1 MQSNEDLD
9 IGVVSLL
16 LGTVIL
22 LCVLG
27 VIGFGVYTSQ
37 ATFNNAPTAA
47 SSETPAPKGE
57 AMARI
62 YFEINSAEL
71 PAEAGG
77 AIETIKERA
86 RVVPNLIV
94 LISGYHDPSGDPEQ
108 NAILAKQRAEATR
121 DALIAAGIQE
131 SRIRLSK
138 PEVIP
143 GNEDLQ
149 EARRVDIRLQ

>member
-1 MQSNEDLD
+1 MQNDEK
-9 IGVVSLL
+9 IGIAGIALL
-16 LGTVIL
+16 LGGLMFV
-22 LCVLG
+22 CVVG
-27 VIGFGVYTSQ
+27 MIGFGVYSLSAGPGT
-37 ATFNNAPTAA
+37 PRAA
-47 SSETPAPKGE
+47 SSEAPTPKGE

-86 RVVPNLIV
+86 TVVPNLIV

-108 NAILAKQRAEATR
+108 NAALAKQRAEAAR
-121 DALIAAGIQE
+121 DALIARGIPAE
-131 SRIRLSK
+131 RIRLRK
-138 PEVIP
+138 PEVIA

>member
-1 MQSNEDLD
+1 MQSNED

-16 LGTVIL
+16 LGGLIL
-22 LCVLG
+22 LCIVGVLS
-27 VIGFGVYTSQ
+27 FGVYSVQ
-37 ATFNNAPTAA
+37 SGSGKASTAA
-47 SSETPAPKGE
+47 SSEAPAPKGE
-57 AMARI
+57 AMAKI

-86 RVVPNLIV
+86 TVVPNLIV

-108 NAILAKQRAEATR
+108 NAALAKQRAEAAR
-121 DALIAAGIQE
+121 DALIAAGIPAE
-131 SRIRLSK
+131 RIRLRK